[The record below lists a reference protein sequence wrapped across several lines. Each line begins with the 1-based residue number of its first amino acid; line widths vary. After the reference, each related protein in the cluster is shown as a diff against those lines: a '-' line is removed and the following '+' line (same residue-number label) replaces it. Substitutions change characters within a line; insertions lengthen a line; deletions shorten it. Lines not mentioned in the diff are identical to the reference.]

1 MHSRATKPHPLLTRL
16 MCVPPAFDRSP
27 PPTRPASRTGT
38 RTNTARP
45 RSRLRARSGV
55 PRASPPLFTPPSR
68 ASRPNPRARW
78 TPGRAPSLPRVVST
92 AHLPSVPLPVVAGAS
107 VSRNT
112 ANTSSGST
120 LTRSAPRPATTS
132 TTPTLNLSKTPTTNR
147 SNRSNRSNRLLAFV
161 RRVRR
166 VEGGRRPNPRRQPP
180 RASVSWTWF
189 APRRV
194 ATRPRRND
202 ASTRSSAREDESRP
216 FAPARITDRDATRTA
231 AAVGGTAG
239 FKSRRGWRRRR
250 RNRRLEAVFSTS
262 DRSGVAHTRIVR
274 PR

>member
-1 MHSRATKPHPLLTRL
+1 M
-16 MCVPPAFDRSP
+16 
-27 PPTRPASRTGT
+27 
-38 RTNTARP
+38 
-45 RSRLRARSGV
+45 RARSGV

-202 ASTRSSAREDESRP
+202 ASTRSSARKMNRDPSRRLASP
-216 FAPARITDRDATRTA
+216 IVTRHEPPPLA
-231 AAVGGTAG
+231 SGVPPGL
-239 FKSRRGWRRRR
+239 KSRRGWRRRR

-262 DRSGVAHTRIVR
+262 DRSGVAHPRIVR